1 MMKHVNQNR
10 FAVLNDIAELFESK
24 GIDVIPIINALSYA
38 SFCILT
44 FEFGEINVELTI
56 DSTFCTL
63 TDNNNNK
70 TATLS
75 IEFNEKSM
83 EYVYNVKKLRELIKS
98 WKSNHSSS
106 ERSYL

>member
-44 FEFGEINVELTI
+44 FEFGEINVDVI
-56 DSTFCTL
+56 
-63 TDNNNNK
+63 
-70 TATLS
+70 
-75 IEFNEKSM
+75 
-83 EYVYNVKKLRELIKS
+83 IK
-98 WKSNHSSS
+98 NIINFLVPQNSSS
-106 ERSYL
+106 